1 MVFTIHR
8 YIFRD
13 LIKMFLLST
22 VAMTVIMSLGSI
34 LAPIQKF
41 GVGPKQV
48 LSLLR
53 YSIPVSLT
61 YVLPMAALFATSLTY
76 GRFASDNELDA
87 CRASGISKLTIIYPA
102 LCLGLAIAIANL
114 LLSFYVVPTYVSK
127 AERSIRANAKQIV
140 FKNIQR
146 QGYYNI
152 EGSRFT
158 LIADEAVPSKN
169 LLIGV
174 NVIETDEQKPVS
186 LTSCDQAYVEF
197 DTHKNYNDVTIVAK
211 NAFQLDQQGQAYSQ
225 ELPIK
230 AKLPSLLE
238 DNINFQKLEGL
249 KEIRLNPLK
258 FEPTRK
264 RAYNAYNQM
273 ILEMLAQDINEK
285 DGKLYQMK
293 NEDFA
298 ILISGDKVVTKNGKV
313 ALRNNVEL
321 YEYSLNKE
329 GRADKLIRKWN
340 CKSADIKI
348 EANTSTAQLYI
359 TLEGAS
365 WKSNSGYSGV
375 PTKYSVHNLKLPR
388 NIANKLS
395 GTNIIE
401 AINKNAKLIKN
412 PSTSLT
418 TMIYYLQREILLTN
432 ADIDTEIQSR
442 LVFGIGCIVIVLMS
456 AAFGIFNKGG
466 HPLAGFGLSSIPA
479 AALIIFMTMG
489 KNITNN
495 AAHQRGAVEVDSNG
509 IMIMWLGLTLL
520 SIACFWMYRKLL
532 KT

>member
-13 LIKMFLLST
+13 LLKVFLLST

-61 YVLPMAALFATSLTY
+61 YVLPMAALFATSLAY

-87 CRASGISKLTIIYPA
+87 CRASGISKMTIIYPA
-102 LCLGLAIAIANL
+102 FCLGLAVAIANL

-152 EGSRFT
+152 RGSKFT
-158 LIADEAVPSKN
+158 LVADNAVPEKN

-174 NVIETDEQKPVS
+174 NVIETDGQKPIS

-197 DTHKNYNDVTIVAK
+197 DTHKHYNNVTIVAK
-211 NAFQLDQQGQAYSQ
+211 NAFQLDQQGQAYTQ

-238 DNINFQKLEGL
+238 DNINFQKLEEL
-249 KEIRLNPLK
+249 KEIRLNPIN
-258 FEPTRK
+258 FEPIRK
-264 RAYNAYNQM
+264 KAYKAYDQM
-273 ILEMLAQDINEK
+273 VLEIIAQDINATS
-285 DGKLYQMK
+285 GKLYQMK
-293 NEDFA
+293 NDDFA
-298 ILISGDKVVTKNGKV
+298 VLLSADKVIAKNGKI

-321 YEYSLNKE
+321 YEYTLNEE

-340 CKSADIKI
+340 CKAAYIKV
-348 EANTSTAQLYI
+348 EKNTTTTQIYI
-359 TLEGAS
+359 TLDGAS

-375 PTKYSVHNLKLPR
+375 PTRYSIHNLLLPSSISGR
-388 NIANKLS
+388 LS
-395 GTNIIE
+395 NTDIIDSVD
-401 AINKNAKLIKN
+401 KNMPLITK
-412 PSTSLT
+412 PSNTLSD
-418 TMIYYLQREILLTN
+418 MVRYFKREILLTN

-442 LVFGIGCIVIVLMS
+442 LVFGIGCIIIVLMS

-479 AALIIFMTMG
+479 AALIIFMAMG

-495 AAHQRGAVEVDSNG
+495 AAHQHGAVRVDSNG
-509 IMIMWLGLTLL
+509 IIVMWLGLALL
-520 SIACFWMYRKLL
+520 FIACFWMYRKLL